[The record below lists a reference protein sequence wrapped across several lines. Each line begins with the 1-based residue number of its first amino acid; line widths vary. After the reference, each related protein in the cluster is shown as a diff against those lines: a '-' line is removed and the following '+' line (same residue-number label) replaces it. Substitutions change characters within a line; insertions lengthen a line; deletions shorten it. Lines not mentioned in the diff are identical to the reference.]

1 MEPITLRL
9 PSDLLETL
17 DTEAEDVG
25 FSSRSEYIRHLLQN
39 RDKIVSAT
47 LIETDQTTSGIEDL
61 EQLGE
66 LSRQVSDLEERLASL
81 EGDVDEIR
89 SAPAEGRS
97 SSGSSAPSEPQDSG
111 GSPTEAV
118 SPSLEQWLED
128 QGPQSEDAR
137 SIILEA
143 ARILEEEGRLS
154 ASELRERLYEQ
165 YPDTYSSAGTLWSST
180 IERFYKEAPGFGRPE
195 YGTYA
200 FDGENFEE

>member
-66 LSRQVSDLEERLASL
+66 LSRQVSDLEERF
-81 EGDVDEIR
+81 
-89 SAPAEGRS
+89 
-97 SSGSSAPSEPQDSG
+97 
-111 GSPTEAV
+111 
-118 SPSLEQWLED
+118 
-128 QGPQSEDAR
+128 
-137 SIILEA
+137 
-143 ARILEEEGRLS
+143 S
-154 ASELRERLYEQ
+154 AS
-165 YPDTYSSAGTLWSST
+165 
-180 IERFYKEAPGFGRPE
+180 
-195 YGTYA
+195 
-200 FDGENFEE
+200 